1 MNMFS
6 MENVLSGGAIGIS
19 LTGMAIVFSGL
30 LLISLSISVLP
41 VILDYLSCFI
51 DVDEDEVDAVAVDE
65 ALDEE
70 KDIASVIGMVM
81 QMEAA
86 FHESPEEKEEI
97 DIANVIG
104 LVLHLEQERQFGL
117 PN

>member
-1 MNMFS
+1 MNG
-6 MENVLSGGAIGIS
+6 MENVVTNGAIGIS

-30 LLISLSISVLP
+30 VLISLAITWLP
-41 VILDYLSCFI
+41 KILDFW
-51 DVDEDEVDAVAVDE
+51 EQWTTKQKNTAQNAKAEGA
-65 ALDEE
+65 DEE
-70 KDIASVIGMVM
+70 KDLASVIGLVM

-86 FHESPEEKEEI
+86 HHEAEEHQEDL

-104 LVLHLEQERQFGL
+104 LVLHLEQERQFAI